1 MRKLFLWL
9 WDSAV
14 EPVLERLHINGSEHT
29 NLIHIWWIG
38 VGELSKAPFHAA
50 GDHSRGSTRNTISRV
65 ISSYIPIIRALL
77 YARQMRISLFDPP
90 HPLPDD
96 RSRNQSPSSE
106 SNPGI
111 LLVTMP
117 STDGQAPLPG
127 VTTEVNGI
135 LETLPM
141 QAFRSKVLERPS
153 SHQVLEELPLNKVMH
168 FACHGVSD
176 KHDPSN
182 SRLLLNNSELS
193 VRDISRVNTEAAQL
207 VYLSACSTAENP
219 SRKLANEVIHIA
231 SGFLLAGFSHVLATL
246 WESQDACS

>member
-1 MRKLFLWL
+1 MGLGWCC
-9 WDSAV
+9 
-14 EPVLERLHINGSEHT
+14 LEYL
-29 NLIHIWWIG
+29 
-38 VGELSKAPFHAA
+38 
-50 GDHSRGSTRNTISRV
+50 
-65 ISSYIPIIRALL
+65 RA
-77 YARQMRISLFDPP
+77 
-90 HPLPDD
+90 
-96 RSRNQSPSSE
+96 SSE

-111 LLVTMP
+111 LLVTIP
-117 STDGQAPLPG
+117 STDGQVPFPE

-135 LETLPM
+135 LETLPT
-141 QAFRSKVLERPS
+141 QAFRSKVLGRPS
-153 SHQVLEELPLNKVMH
+153 SHQVLEELPLNQVMH
-168 FACHGVSD
+168 FAYHGVSD

-219 SRKLANEVIHIA
+219 SWKLANEVIHIA